1 MNRFEHLLVIT
12 AEECSELAQ
21 ETAKALRF
29 GIFEMRDLPTTNLE
43 RMQVEYNQLL
53 AMVDMINDELSI
65 ASITDGLYRD
75 EGIIEEKR
83 AKVEK
88 YLLYSKKC
96 GTLTG

>member
-1 MNRFEHLLVIT
+1 MNRLEHLLVIT

-21 ETAKALRF
+21 ETAKSLRF
-29 GIFEMRDLPTTNLE
+29 GVYEQRDLPTTNLE

-53 AMVDMINDELSI
+53 AMIDMVNIEL
-65 ASITDGLYRD
+65 GFPHLQRD

-88 YLLYSKKC
+88 YLLYSKEL
-96 GTLTG
+96 GTLD